1 MKLFYNILLVVETW
15 FRLYIFNTFMFICCC
30 IHAENIETKER
41 EREFRSSATQPTCF
55 LLVSFHSSERGA
67 RCTLT
72 VCMPWLGSKKIRL
85 SHLFN
90 FNNINLKT
98 LVVSWISRDAS
109 ASERERG
116 WWFSFQPMHRS
127 PIVFVFGGLRT
138 LRLLPEQD
146 YKKEKD
152 RSVGERERKPVIVIV
167 ALASIFNNNILL
179 FGMHIFCWTFLL
191 VGDAVRQLSSAINSF
206 FVCFFFLSLCLT
218 FALSFSISWF
228 RCWFVVLQQRDFFY
242 LSFSIHM

>member
-1 MKLFYNILLVVETW
+1 MHTRREHRNEGK
-15 FRLYIFNTFMFICCC
+15 
-30 IHAENIETKER
+30 R

-67 RCTLT
+67 RCTLA

-138 LRLLPEQD
+138 LRLLLEQD